1 MSAPGSALGKR
12 CARDGEEARG
22 WTPGLGI
29 KSKHADSDAK
39 AARDLRTSLL
49 FLELQQ
55 SVADALEWRHARD
68 AKARKVSTDIAA
80 RCPLVFADE
89 ASTRIAEPV
98 LSFEQKMKVD
108 ATAAK
113 ARAIAAQSLPAPLT
127 QAVLSEALM
136 QLPTGAAT
144 SISSVIQCWRTN
156 KVAASDVIAT
166 AKSFSSSSAA
176 LCNIFATV
184 ISEGEVASEVQMHE
198 LTRLMST

>member
-1 MSAPGSALGKR
+1 MTAPGSALGKR
-12 CARDGEEARG
+12 CARDVEEARG
-22 WTPGLGI
+22 WTPGLGM
-29 KSKHADSDAK
+29 KSKHADAK
-39 AARDLRTSLL
+39 AACDLRTSLL
-49 FLELQQ
+49 FLDLQQ
-55 SVADALEWRHARD
+55 SVVHALEWRHARD
-68 AKARKVSTDIAA
+68 AKARKVSADIAA

-89 ASTRIAEPV
+89 ASRIAEPV
-98 LSFEQKMKVD
+98 LSFEQKMKADV
-108 ATAAK
+108 TAAK

-176 LCNIFATV
+176 LCKIFATV
-184 ISEGEVASEVQMHE
+184 TSEGEVASEVQMHE